1 MKFEEIINL
10 IANEKY
16 VSPNHLT
23 KNSFVFVSNNKWTS
37 DYLKHYYNLVLYLKE
52 KYNIDF
58 EIVGGGK
65 SCSKII
71 VEATFDDNEII
82 DLLNIFNTDSK
93 LIELSKNLDLKFLVH
108 ISNKQSLNFEN
119 KIISD
124 TTPYNI
130 HNTYDIYLN
139 STLKSNE
146 LLELSSNDNEMQDNL
161 TNNIQ

>member
-16 VSPNHLT
+16 VSPKHLT
-23 KNSFVFVSNNKWTS
+23 ENSFVFVSNNKWTN
-37 DYLKHYYNLVLYLKE
+37 DYLKHYNDLILYLKE
-52 KYNIDF
+52 KYNIKF

-71 VEATFDDNEII
+71 VEAYFNNDDII
-82 DLLNIFNTDSK
+82 NLLEIFNNDSK

-124 TTPYNI
+124 TAPYNI

-139 STLKSNE
+139 SKSNY
-146 LLELSSNDNEMQDNL
+146 LNELSTNDENNNL
-161 TNNIQ
+161 TTNILN